1 MAVCAGIS
9 LAMQT
14 QAAHKSGLHVREV
27 LGDFLSWLALDHDML
42 LPKVHYE
49 QLLAAR
55 LYATER
61 ALLAKDSYGYAYGYG
76 SLDSSRMATSSE
88 RGQGAKDSRDSLAPS
103 RDGAAQNGPLCR
115 NLNDTLRGGGLKRS
129 LEFGDPPRRSYES
142 FVESPSLF
150 SRRSSLAQD
159 PAACGSPA
167 TGGSSGVSGSESR
180 SGLSDDG
187 GVVRT
192 SPYDVR
198 SLLGK
203 RPRSAREDRA
213 EEEKEEESERK
224 SPSEDKRV
232 RGEDRPGRFPG
243 HFPPRLSGGDYYYSN
258 GLYDKLHNGFY
269 DKLNNGLYDKVNNG
283 LYDKQN
289 SGLYD
294 KLNSGLYDKLNSGMY
309 DKLNSGVYDKLNSG
323 MYDKLN
329 SGLYDKLN
337 SGVYDKLNSGVYDKL
352 NSGVYENSGLYDKLN
367 SALKTSSGL
376 SPHALMLPPPPSPL
390 IPSPPHDF
398 GRREDFPACSCPRC
412 VPRGDIKS
420 SPSISPSAS
429 SATSPESS
437 RSELHLLLTVKLKT
451 FFLFFFFFLNCV
463 STEPSFWDERLL
475 FLLLFVYLG
484 TVVVLLLPL
493 NFLFFF
499 FFLSFS
505 SLPFFFLPSLL
516 LL

>member
-9 LAMQT
+9 LAMQA
-14 QAAHKSGLHVREV
+14 QAAHKSGLHMREV

-88 RGQGAKDSRDSLAPS
+88 RGQGAKDSRDSFAPS
-103 RDGAAQNGPLCR
+103 RDGAAENGPLCR
-115 NLNDTLRGGGLKRS
+115 NLNDTLRGGGLERS
-129 LEFGDPPRRSYES
+129 LEFGEPPRRIYES

-150 SRRSSLAQD
+150 SRRSSLSQD

-180 SGLSDDG
+180 SGLSDDS

-203 RPRSAREDRA
+203 RPRSARDDRA
-213 EEEKEEESERK
+213 EEEKEEEEEESERK

-243 HFPPRLSGGDYYYSN
+243 HFPPRLSGGDYYYYSN
-258 GLYDKLHNGFY
+258 GLYDKLNNGFY
-269 DKLNNGLYDKVNNG
+269 DKLNNGLYDKV
-283 LYDKQN
+283 N

-294 KLNSGLYDKLNSGMY
+294 KLNSGLYDKLNG
-309 DKLNSGVYDKLNSG
+309 GVYDKLNSG

-337 SGVYDKLNSGVYDKL
+337 SG
-352 NSGVYENSGLYDKLN
+352 LYDKLN
-367 SALKTSSGL
+367 NALKTSSGL

-451 FFLFFFFFLNCV
+451 FFLFFSFL
-463 STEPSFWDERLL
+463 
-475 FLLLFVYLG
+475 
-484 TVVVLLLPL
+484 TV
-493 NFLFFF
+493 F
-499 FFLSFS
+499 
-505 SLPFFFLPSLL
+505 
-516 LL
+516 